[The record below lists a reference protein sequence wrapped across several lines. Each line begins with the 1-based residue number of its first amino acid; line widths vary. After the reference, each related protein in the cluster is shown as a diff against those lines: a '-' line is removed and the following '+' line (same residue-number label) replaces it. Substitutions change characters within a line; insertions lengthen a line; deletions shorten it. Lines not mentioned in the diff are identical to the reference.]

1 MVVVGHSGFGRSA
14 CLHHS
19 CQKSKTWLGWTTANV
34 YGAKKKPTTTTEGSK
49 TVRVG
54 WQQLAS
60 LINWERFVHLRF
72 RVHTLLQVCPSTW
85 FIPNVP
91 YTSSANG
98 GCMSSKMT
106 LATETTHKPSS
117 PYIHRFWI
125 GQFLQVINMFVT
137 AFKLLSL
144 LIFHLINVFLVWKK
158 NPARIDDCFSLPVL
172 IDLSRGEIKWPMNY
186 LSLLLPCATIN
197 LVEVILW
204 GFKHRLHFFSDIS
217 LIIQFHTIKPIS
229 FLERCVIF
237 VKGPYLLYP
246 TL

>member
-1 MVVVGHSGFGRSA
+1 MSPPVDSVSYYYTTVPRLIGKHVPKTDTHTGSAARVQWLLLVTVVSVVPLVCIIHAKRAKHDLAEPRPMSMVQR
-14 CLHHS
+14 
-19 CQKSKTWLGWTTANV
+19 KNR
-34 YGAKKKPTTTTEGSK
+34 PRRPTTEGSK

-91 YTSSANG
+91 YTSSASG

-106 LATETTHKPSS
+106 LATETNHKPSS

-125 GQFLQVINMFVT
+125 GHFLQVINMFVT

-144 LIFHLINVFLVWKK
+144 LIFHLINVFLARKK
-158 NPARIDDCFSLPVL
+158 FS
-172 IDLSRGEIKWPMNY
+172 
-186 LSLLLPCATIN
+186 
-197 LVEVILW
+197 
-204 GFKHRLHFFSDIS
+204 SD
-217 LIIQFHTIKPIS
+217 Q
-229 FLERCVIF
+229 
-237 VKGPYLLYP
+237 
-246 TL
+246 